1 MPLRVAMPARA
12 VTCRRY
18 GAASAFIVACS
29 AVLTRRYTRP
39 PPPHMG
45 AHHRLIWRPPSRIRP
60 FRVRHRVSSCGRYT
74 PVDMA
79 RAPPDARTTRLMRSS
94 WMPRD
99 EAPSDGAVAEAAARA
114 RLVVMLLLTCTLS
127 TLGSIGVQ
135 AFSSPLRM
143 THA

>member
-1 MPLRVAMPARA
+1 
-12 VTCRRY
+12 
-18 GAASAFIVACS
+18 
-29 AVLTRRYTRP
+29 
-39 PPPHMG
+39 
-45 AHHRLIWRPPSRIRP
+45 
-60 FRVRHRVSSCGRYT
+60 
-74 PVDMA
+74 MA
-79 RAPPDARTTRLMRSS
+79 WAPPDARTTRLMRSS

-143 THA
+143 THV